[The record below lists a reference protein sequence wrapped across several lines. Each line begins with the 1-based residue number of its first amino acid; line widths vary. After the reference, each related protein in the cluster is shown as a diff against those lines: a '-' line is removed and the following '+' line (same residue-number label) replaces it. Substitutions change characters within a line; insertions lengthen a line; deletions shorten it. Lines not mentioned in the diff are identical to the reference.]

1 MLLYISDHKTV
12 EELQDRF
19 NDCFPNL
26 RIEFYSE
33 ADDAKEKDFK
43 KSNLVKSYERIG
55 DIRIKSYTGVLD
67 IKSWDKTSQ
76 IKKEFKEVFGLN
88 IQLFRLY
95 KDQWIPA
102 TYSDELTLKQQCDL
116 ARGYAVI

>member
-12 EELQDRF
+12 EDLQDRF
-19 NDCFPNL
+19 SDCFPYL
-26 RIEFYSE
+26 RIEFYKE
-33 ADDAKEKDFK
+33 ADDAREKEYEKT
-43 KSNLVKSYERIG
+43 NLIKSYERIG
-55 DIRIKSYTGVLD
+55 DIRNKSHTGVLD
-67 IKSWDKTSQ
+67 IKSWDKTSV

-95 KDQWIPA
+95 KDQWIPT

-116 ARGYAVI
+116 ARGYVVI